1 MLEEPLKEVEII
13 AKQRSERFRRLS
25 KEGFWII
32 LGQALTLFGSIVG
45 VRVLTGMLNPAAY
58 GELALAVTV
67 ATLISQTI
75 FGPLGN
81 GVMRFYAP
89 AVEHGDFPGYLLAV
103 TQLVITA
110 TWIIFVLIPCAAAVL
125 FFVHRGDLIV
135 ITSAALLFAL
145 VSGYNS
151 VLTGIQSASRQRAIV
166 ALHQAM
172 EAWVRFLFAAALLAC
187 FGARSGVAMAAYA
200 ISALA
205 VLTSQFLFFRK
216 RIALTDSGDGGQAWR
231 QQIWRYS
238 WPFSAWGIFGW
249 AQQSADRWALQIF
262 GRTSD
267 VGLYTVLFQLG
278 YYPISIAIGMAMQ
291 FLAPIFYERSGDTK
305 DIRRQAAVSNLS
317 RRLMLLTLAATAAAF
332 LLGSEVHAQVF
343 AVFLSKDYAR
353 MSYLLPWMILA
364 GGIFAAGQT
373 VALNLMTQMRTQAM
387 AVAKISTAVLG
398 VAFTFLGAYWYKTP
412 GVVIAAVSFSVLYLL
427 WMVVVQSTTRIE
439 GQSPEQI

>member
-1 MLEEPLKEVEII
+1 MLEKPLEEVDII
-13 AKQRSERFRRLS
+13 AKHRSERFSRLS

-32 LGQALTLFGSIVG
+32 LGQALTLLGSVVG

-67 ATLISQTI
+67 ATLVGQTI

-89 AVEHGDFPGYLLAV
+89 AVEHGDFPGYLSAV

-125 FFVHRGDLIV
+125 FFVDRRDLIV

-172 EAWVRFLFAAALLAC
+172 EAWVRFLFAAALLPW
-187 FGARSGVAMAAYA
+187 FGGRSSIAMAAYA
-200 ISALA
+200 FAALA

-216 RIALTDSGDGGQAWR
+216 RIELTDSRDAGQAWR

-238 WPFSAWGIFGW
+238 WPFSTWGIFTW
-249 AQQSADRWALQIF
+249 AQLSADRWALQIF

-278 YYPISIAIGMAMQ
+278 YYPISIAIGIAMQ
-291 FLAPIFYERSGDTK
+291 FLTPIFYERSGDAK
-305 DIRRQAAVSNLS
+305 DTRRQTAVSNFS

-332 LLGSEVHAQVF
+332 LLASTVHALVF
-343 AVFLSKDYAR
+343 AVFVSKDYAR

-373 VALNLMTQMRTQAM
+373 VALNLMTQMRTEAM

-427 WMVVVQSTTRIE
+427 WMVVVQSTTKSQK
-439 GQSPEQI
+439 QSPEQI